1 MGKTPCL
8 HQHGSNV
15 KPKLFKEKKINLYPL
30 CPNLSLRTLV
40 SNFQAKTFASKDNF
54 FNDVLTILAETSVI
68 KHIFSVCFQVAKMCE
83 NAPQN
88 SLSCQ
93 DGARILKILSGGKT
107 ASLKGRV

>member
-1 MGKTPCL
+1 MTLQLGESKLHTEIVKTR
-8 HQHGSNV
+8 
-15 KPKLFKEKKINLYPL
+15 KY
-30 CPNLSLRTLV
+30 
-40 SNFQAKTFASKDNF
+40 FQAKTFASKDNF